1 MIKVDSVT
9 KVFNNKGKAV
19 TAVDNVSFTV
29 NEGEVFGLI
38 GTNGAG
44 KTTLIR
50 MISSMLSPSYGSIE
64 VFGKQTVKYGA
75 EVRKNTGILFGSE
88 AGLYDRLTAYENI
101 EYFARLS
108 GVAEQEID
116 SKITKLAE
124 FFDMG
129 DYLHRR
135 CGGFSKGMKQK
146 VCFARSIV
154 HNPKVMLFDEPTGG
168 LDIIAAEEVLLFIK
182 QMREQ
187 GKVILLSSH
196 DMAEVEELCDRI
208 SIIDKGKILGTGTV
222 NSLTAECGKNTL
234 KEVFFHLTERKSA

>member
-1 MIKVDSVT
+1 MIKVEGVT
-9 KVFNNKGKAV
+9 KVFAGKGKSV
-19 TAVDNVSFTV
+19 TAADNISFSV
-29 NEGEVFGLI
+29 KEGEIFGLI

-50 MISSMLSPSYGSIE
+50 MISSILSPTSGRIE
-64 VFGKQTVKYGA
+64 VFGKETVKNGA

-108 GVAEQEID
+108 GLSGGEIEREIAKLSAFFGMD
-116 SKITKLAE
+116 S
-124 FFDMG
+124 
-129 DYLHRR
+129 YLHRR

-168 LDIIAAEEVLLFIK
+168 LDIIAAEEVIRFIK
-182 QMREQ
+182 QMKEQ

-208 SIIDKGKILGTGTV
+208 SVIDKGRILGEGTV
-222 NSLTAECGKNTL
+222 QSLIEENCKKSL
-234 KEVFFHLTERKSA
+234 KEVFFHLTGGKTA